1 MQVRLS
7 AYLKNKFILIQWQM
21 ELKNEQELLS
31 QEELHKSNAFS
42 QKVMIIRF
50 EIMDNRLILNERETF
65 KYKYLKES
73 IYMGGRQNFINYVK
87 NYFNND
93 TIERMISII
102 IADERTRE
110 IDRKELL
117 QFLPQNVKHNKVE
130 NELLDTYYRYSVS
143 ESENRTFVEQIN
155 YLIYMLERKGG
166 MEATKRALD
175 LKNILKNVK
184 HIEISKKKKN
194 ATNKARETNKEK
206 SIIKIELAYKSLKK
220 EGKKVTIYSIAKVA
234 NVSYSTAKKYVDI
247 YKDELVKNV

>member
-7 AYLKNKFILIQWQM
+7 AYLKNKFILIQWLM

-42 QKVMIIRF
+42 QKVMILRF
-50 EIMDNRLILNERETF
+50 EIIDGRLILNERETF

-93 TIERMISII
+93 TIQNMISII
-102 IADERTRE
+102 LEDKRTRE
-110 IDRKELL
+110 IDREEIAS
-117 QFLPQNVKHNKVE
+117 FLYQNVKHNKVE
-130 NELLDTYYRYSVS
+130 SELLNSYYRYSVS

-155 YLIYMLERKGG
+155 YLIYILEKKGG
-166 MEATKRALD
+166 MDATKKALD

-184 HIEISKKKKN
+184 HIEISQKKKS
-194 ATNKARETNKEK
+194 ATTKARKANKEK
-206 SIIKIELAYKSLKK
+206 SIIKIELAYKSLKN
-220 EGKKVTIYSIAKVA
+220 EGKKITIYSIAKVA
-234 NVSYSTAKKYVDI
+234 NVSYSTAKKYIDI
-247 YKDELVKNV
+247 YKDELV

>member
-93 TIERMISII
+93 TIERMINII

-110 IDRKELL
+110 IDREELL

-130 NELLDTYYRYSVS
+130 TELLDSYYRYSVS

-194 ATNKARETNKEK
+194 ATHKARETNKEK

-220 EGKKVTIYSIAKVA
+220 EGKKITIYSIAKVA